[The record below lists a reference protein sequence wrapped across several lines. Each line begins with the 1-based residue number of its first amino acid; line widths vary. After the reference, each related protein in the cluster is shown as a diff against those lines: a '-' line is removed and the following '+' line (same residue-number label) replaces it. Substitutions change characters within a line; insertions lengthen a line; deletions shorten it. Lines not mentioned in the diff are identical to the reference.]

1 MTAHK
6 PLKMMN
12 TNETISADKKQL
24 ISDDLRNYVEKMAG
38 GSANKASKMLKKVS
52 NGYISLMLN
61 GKWEAISDE
70 AWRNVANQVSA
81 KESWQF
87 VPTKCSTTLFRLL
100 DDSRQ
105 YANCFGILA
114 NEGRGKTF
122 GAATYAGDS
131 SNVFLV
137 RCNEFDT
144 KKTFLL
150 ELMRVMGLEPYGWS
164 IADMMR
170 TITQAIMRLENPVI
184 IWDEADKP
192 SDSVLYFFISF
203 YNMLEDKC
211 GLVMMGTPHLM
222 ARIERGVRLNR
233 KGFRELW
240 SRLGRRW
247 ITLPEVTESEV
258 SEICQV
264 NGVFDAME
272 QRRIFNES
280 EGDLRRVKRLV
291 HATKRRG

>member
-6 PLKMMN
+6 PKVKMN
-12 TNETISADKKQL
+12 TNQTITTEKKQQTA
-24 ISDDLRNYVEKMAG
+24 DDLRNYVEKMAG
-38 GSANKASKMLKKVS
+38 GSGNKASKMLKKVS

-70 AWRNVANQVSA
+70 AWRNVANQVSP
-81 KESWQF
+81 KEEWQF
-87 VPTKCSTTLFRLL
+87 VPTKCSNTLYKLL

-105 YANCFGILA
+105 YSNCFGILA

-122 GAATYAGDS
+122 GAINYGAEN

-170 TITQAIMRLENPVI
+170 NIVQAIMRLENPVI

-192 SDSVLYFFISF
+192 GDNVLYFFISF

-222 ARIERGVRLNR
+222 ARIERGVRNNR

-240 SRLGRRW
+240 SRLGRKW
-247 ITLPEVTESEV
+247 ITLPEVSAAEV
-258 SEICQV
+258 AEICQV

-272 QRRIFNES
+272 HARIYNES
-280 EGDLRRVKRLV
+280 DGDLRRVKRLV
-291 HATKRRG
+291 HASKRRA

>member
-1 MTAHK
+1 
-6 PLKMMN
+6 MN
-12 TNETISADKKQL
+12 TNQAISEEKKQQ
-24 ISDDLRNYVEKMAG
+24 ITADLRTYVDRMAG

-70 AWRNVANQVSA
+70 AWRNVANQVSP
-81 KESWQF
+81 KEAWQF
-87 VPTKCSTTLFRLL
+87 VHTKSSTTLFRLL
-100 DDSRQ
+100 DDSRH

-122 GAATYAGDS
+122 GASTYAMENG
-131 SNVFLV
+131 NVFLV

-144 KKTFLL
+144 KKTFLM
-150 ELMRVMGLEPYGWS
+150 ELMRVMGLEPHGWS

-170 TITQAIMRLENPVI
+170 TIVHTIMRMENPVI

-192 SDSVLYFFISF
+192 SDNVLYFFISF

-240 SRLGRRW
+240 SRLGRKW
-247 ITLPEVTESEV
+247 INLPEVSTAEV
-258 SEICQV
+258 AEICQV
-264 NGVFDAME
+264 NGVYETMD
-272 QRRIFNES
+272 QQRIFNES

-291 HATKRRG
+291 HASKRRAS